1 MKRILSL
8 AAALALGVLLGLL
21 TTDAQAQGRGQ
32 EFGKGVG
39 LHQYGPFDEDGD
51 GIPNGLDPD
60 YVKPKD
66 GSGNQ
71 FGKGKMRDG
80 KRPGFGP
87 GDGTG
92 NQGIG
97 PRDGSG
103 YGPGSGNGTGECDGT
118 GPKGKSVRRGRR

>member
-1 MKRILSL
+1 MKRILSF
-8 AAALALGVLLGLL
+8 AVTLALVALFGLA
-21 TTDAQAQGRGQ
+21 TTDAQAQGLGQ
-32 EFGKGVG
+32 QFGKGG
-39 LHQYGPFDEDGD
+39 GMFQYGPLDEDGD
-51 GIPNGLDPD
+51 GIPNCQDPD
-60 YVKPKD
+60 FVKPQD

-80 KRPGFGP
+80 KRQGFGP

-103 YGPGSGNGTGECDGT
+103 YGPGGGNGTGECDGT
-118 GPKGKSVRRGRR
+118 GPKGKLVRRGRR